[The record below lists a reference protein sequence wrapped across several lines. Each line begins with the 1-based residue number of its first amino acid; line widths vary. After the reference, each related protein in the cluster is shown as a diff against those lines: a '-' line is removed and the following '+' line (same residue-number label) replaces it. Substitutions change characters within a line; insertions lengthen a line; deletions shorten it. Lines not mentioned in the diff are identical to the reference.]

1 MNDLNAL
8 KTQLDEKDQQIKD
21 LKAELEQLHSK
32 NSVTE
37 DEVQSL
43 NKVLKDTKN
52 RLRHFEIDFNDA
64 NDFNNSLKAYNLEL
78 KDQIR

>member
-1 MNDLNAL
+1 MNDVNAL